1 MQINEQ
7 ESLDFFK
14 KTKVRYYSIVHG
26 RAKELNCSAYRELSS
41 RESGNFSHLEL
52 YNQTIMSMDT
62 NDALAHQGHQNE
74 LHITLFNKK
83 VYIPLIFM

>member
-1 MQINEQ
+1 MH
-7 ESLDFFK
+7 SK
-14 KTKVRYYSIVHG
+14 
-26 RAKELNCSAYRELSS
+26 AKELNCSAYQELSS

-74 LHITLFNKK
+74 LHITLFDKK
-83 VYIPLIFM
+83 MYTLDFYVNSFS